1 MKSLEYKGQINI
13 YPYKGDVTN
22 IEIYRYGRGDYE
34 LVDLDTNVSK
44 RGDLLD
50 IFNCIDEY

>member
-1 MKSLEYKGQINI
+1 MKSLEYKGQISI

-22 IEIYRYGRGDYE
+22 IEIYRYGEGDYE

>member
-1 MKSLEYKGQINI
+1 MKSLEYKGQINL

-22 IEIYRYGRGDYE
+22 IEIYRYGEGDYE

-50 IFNCIDEY
+50 IFDCIDQY